1 MAAPN
6 ELATVQ
12 ACAAATGDLINRDST
27 AFTDY
32 VARVLHA
39 RDPRW
44 GRKVRIAGDWG
55 SRNNDALAY
64 LDADGNP
71 DHKDLIDI
79 VVSASDPGGP
89 PSPTAA
95 PSWQVHAGPNAG
107 NGAWMAPA
115 ANDGEPPPIDPPSI
129 SVLIAEVAALR
140 AQVRGLERQGATL
153 DTELRALVARVL
165 VVETRPPATQPTVT
179 RSTNRVWGH
188 AHTFT
193 IRQPQE

>member
-44 GRKVRIAGDWG
+44 GRKVRRAGDWS

-64 LDADGNP
+64 LDDDGNP

-79 VVSASDPGGP
+79 VFAGNDPGGP
-89 PSPTAA
+89 PSPAAA
-95 PSWQVHAGPNAG
+95 PSWQHHEGPNAG
-107 NGAWMAPA
+107 NGAWMAPVA
-115 ANDGEPPPIDPPSI
+115 QPADAFPPASTA
-129 SVLIAEVAALR
+129 VLLAEVAALR
-140 AQVRGLERQGATL
+140 AQVRGLEALWTRV
-153 DTELRALVARVL
+153 DTELRALTTRVL
-165 VVETRPPATQPTVT
+165 VVETRPHDQQENVSVVT
-179 RSTNRVWGH
+179 SRVWGH

-193 IRQPQE
+193 IRQPKD